1 MPRDIRALR
10 RDTLCHNYLSPN
22 ASEAGMPFTFVGNS
36 GLSQNTRRLL
46 FGVRPKTGAVADFS
60 VGKNRWTKVSGSFRV
75 KEREKGELAITI
87 EVGERPLCTDEGE
100 VLYLTQSLADTIQR
114 SPSTARVSFVLC
126 QGV

>member
-1 MPRDIRALR
+1 MPKDRAAWIRLKWSKS
-10 RDTLCHNYLSPN
+10 DLNGKSV
-22 ASEAGMPFTFVGNS
+22 EF
-36 GLSQNTRRLL
+36 
-46 FGVRPKTGAVADFS
+46 DFPI
-60 VGKNRWTKVSGSFRV
+60 GKNRWTKGSGTFRV
-75 KEREKGELAITI
+75 KERENGELAITI